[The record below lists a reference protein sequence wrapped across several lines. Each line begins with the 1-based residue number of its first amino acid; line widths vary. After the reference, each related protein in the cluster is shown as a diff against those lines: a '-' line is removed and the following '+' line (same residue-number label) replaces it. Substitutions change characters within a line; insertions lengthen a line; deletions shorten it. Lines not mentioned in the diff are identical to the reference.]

1 VVGNG
6 LEESCV
12 GAGFNVDASMVLRL
26 PAVPASASAARS
38 VVRAWCRDGRG
49 VAIDAVLLATTEAV
63 ANSIL
68 HAYPDGRIGVVEL
81 HCRLTRDTL
90 VVEVRD
96 FGVGIGDAS
105 QASGGLGFG
114 LLLIRRLS
122 HADIENASPGTRIT
136 MRFPITKTPPD
147 AV

>member
-1 VVGNG
+1 M
-6 LEESCV
+6 EESRV

-49 VAIDAVLLATTEAV
+49 VAIDAVLLAATEAV
-63 ANSIL
+63 ANSVL

-81 HCRLTRDTL
+81 HCRLTRGTL

-96 FGVGIGDAS
+96 FGVGVGDRS
-105 QASGGLGFG
+105 RASGGLGLG
-114 LLLIRRLS
+114 LPLIRRLS
-122 HADIENASPGTRIT
+122 HVDIEDACPGTRIT
-136 MRFPITKTPPD
+136 MRFPIATAPPD
-147 AV
+147 HG